1 MDCFFCKIVAGELPS
16 KTIYEDEHV
25 LAFHDINPVA
35 PVHALV
41 IPKKHIVN
49 VLDLK
54 EDDALVLSK
63 IHQAIQ
69 KVAAELGVDKS
80 GFRVVT
86 NTGEHGQQTVFHLHY
101 HVIGGRQLKWEF

>member
-1 MDCFFCKIVAGELPS
+1 MDCLFCKLIAGEIPS
-16 KTIYEDEHV
+16 KKIYEDEHV

-49 VLDLK
+49 VLDLT
-54 EDDALVLSK
+54 EDDALVLAK
-63 IHQAIQ
+63 IHAAIQ
-69 KVAAELGVDKS
+69 IVAKETGIDET

-86 NTGEHGQQTVFHLHY
+86 NTGSHGQQTVFHMHH